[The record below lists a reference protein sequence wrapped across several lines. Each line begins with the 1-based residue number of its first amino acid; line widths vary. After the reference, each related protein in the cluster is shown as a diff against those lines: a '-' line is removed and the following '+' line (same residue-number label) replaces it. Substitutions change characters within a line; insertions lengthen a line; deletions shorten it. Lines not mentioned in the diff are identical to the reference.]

1 MSLKQ
6 GEIRMKWHGKI
17 CLALACMFSISGCSL
32 KYPFFN
38 VNEGWNVVPVGKEFS
53 YLPED
58 FSLTFIPKEKKLQVH
73 SKCISDHAVYEFN
86 SGKFSATFNN
96 IRSDSC
102 LGIYQKQSV
111 GNLFNLLRDGVVLR
125 GGGGNNI
132 IYLEKDNEVKIQ
144 LRKKES

>member
-6 GEIRMKWHGKI
+6 GGIRMKWHGKI
-17 CLALACMFSISGCSL
+17 CLALTCIFSLSGCSL

-38 VNEGWNVVPVGKEFS
+38 VNESWNIVPVGKEFT

-58 FSLTFIPKEKKLQVH
+58 FSLTFIPKEKKLKVY
-73 SKCISDHAVYEFN
+73 SKCISDHAVYGFN

-125 GGGGNNI
+125 GGGANNI
-132 IYLEKDNEVKIQ
+132 IYLEKDSEVKIQ